1 MAIDKPTKPTDLMPR
16 TFGGEKN
23 NFSDDLIASGFEPNM
38 RETYNGDNLNY
49 QLDATGKELDY
60 CEKVVDYINGLG
72 VGKTPI
78 VNSNNKLDETQV
90 GLKVYSATETYS
102 LGEWVRSGDKMY
114 QSLTQGNLGNDL
126 TNETYWKEVEFGG
139 LPSQTGKN
147 EKFLKT
153 DGEQASWEDIPPA
166 TMLNIKKDLMRA
178 NGKKVQFVCSEG
190 APVTIDFLD
199 GTQKDFSYL
208 PELDLTSKLAGNYN
222 VQLDKQGN
230 PQASNQYFTADK
242 FANYTIFTGTG
253 ATYPTVDSEG
263 NASGFANRNG
273 MLLPKRFSPADKP
286 WEMQWCFTTTTPA
299 TQQHIL
305 GSSNNTNC
313 WCISIL
319 INNSKMALWLS
330 SNGTSWDLHGETVG
344 VTTIVANTKYWYRLS
359 FDGTQYVGKL
369 STTGEF
375 TGEETTEFTVTST
388 TPIFAHY
395 YPMWIGNNL
404 YSASA
409 NLPFLGTIHLQ
420 DCWIKIDGEYF
431 WQPFKTTPTVAGN
444 YNIIGTPNITSN
456 YEAYLFSTTNYIKCP
471 KAIPSDY
478 ETVEVVVQY
487 NSRAGAINGNQR
499 LFNLA
504 NRGVYSVLLALESSK
519 LHWYIS
525 TNGTSLNINQGGTT
539 TLLANTD

>member
-166 TMLNIKKDLMRA
+166 TMLNIKKGLMRA

-190 APVTIDFLD
+190 APVTVKTTD
-199 GTQKDFSYL
+199 GTTKTVSYI
-208 PELDLTSKLAGNYN
+208 PELDLSSFGVGSRTIALGENGNA
-222 VQLDKQGN
+222 KQGIFEN
-230 PQASNQYFTADK
+230 TYLTVSTDGWVSGFAEKKTNGYYHPITYPTIKEEIFPITFEFKANTLPTNNQ
-242 FANYTIFTGTG
+242 TIAGTGDQYIWAVNLNATGTLQLFLGATGNTTWGIASGTASTEVVEPNVPYLVTIDYDG
-253 ATYPTVDSEG
+253 ATYTMKVRNMVQEGATDITFVTV
-263 NASGFANRNG
+263 AS
-273 MLLPKRFSPADKP
+273 
-286 WEMQWCFTTTTPA
+286 TTLIAGTSA
-299 TQQHIL
+299 TKWGHFNTNYFDGYIL
-305 GSSNNTNC
+305 GQSIKVGTVIDNSDFLKQSVLGTATLTADGITNITNNYQTEVINPLQAVTVHTKESYAKVTEDLPTNLDLIPFTFVDIEYSSYVT
-313 WCISIL
+313 IS
-319 INNSKMALWLS
+319 
-330 SNGTSWDLHGETVG
+330 
-344 VTTIVANTKYWYRLS
+344 ANTSYTLTKDVMVNTS
-359 FDGTQYVGKL
+359 SISTFTITKDGATY
-369 STTGEF
+369 
-375 TGEETTEFTVTST
+375 TVYGT
-388 TPIFAHY
+388 
-395 YPMWIGNNL
+395 W
-404 YSASA
+404 
-409 NLPFLGTIHLQ
+409 LPVRAGTM
-420 DCWIKIDGEYF
+420 
-431 WQPFKTTPTVAGN
+431 FKSSVAGK
-444 YNIIGTPNITSN
+444 Y
-456 YEAYLFSTTNYIKCP
+456 
-471 KAIPSDY
+471 
-478 ETVEVVVQY
+478 
-487 NSRAGAINGNQR
+487 
-499 LFNLA
+499 
-504 NRGVYSVLLALESSK
+504 YSFEG
-519 LHWYIS
+519 Y
-525 TNGTSLNINQGGTT
+525 
-539 TLLANTD
+539 